1 MTYNIVLAGVGGQG
15 VLSLAAIIARAA
27 VSAGFAVKQ
36 SEVHGMSQRGGSVV
50 AHLRI
55 ADRPIHADVVPLAT
69 ADLIL
74 ATEAVEGLRQ
84 IGYLAGDG
92 ALVVADTFVDT
103 PAGYPDHAAV
113 AAEVAR
119 HGGVLVE
126 SDRIAR
132 ECGNARAANTV
143 LLGYASRLL
152 PIDPETIERQ
162 IVELFA
168 SKVRK
173 ASTRSIAD
181 INVDAFRAGRA
192 IVVDADRSAHA

>member
-1 MTYNIVLAGVGGQG
+1 MTCNIVLAGVGGQG
-15 VLSLAAIIARAA
+15 VLSLAAIIAHAA
-27 VSAGFAVKQ
+27 VSADLTVKQ

-55 ADRPIHADVVPLAT
+55 ADGPIHADVVAPAT

-84 IGYLAGDG
+84 IGYLSDGG
-92 ALVVADTFVDT
+92 ALVAAETFVAT
-103 PAGYPDHAAV
+103 PEGYPDHAAV
-113 AAEVAR
+113 AAEVER
-119 HGGVLVE
+119 HGGVLVDGE
-126 SDRIAR
+126 RIAK

-152 PIDPETIERQ
+152 PIAPQMIEQQ
-162 IVELFA
+162 IAELFA

-173 ASTRSIAD
+173 TSTRSIAD

-192 IVVDADRSAHA
+192 IVDGGAHA